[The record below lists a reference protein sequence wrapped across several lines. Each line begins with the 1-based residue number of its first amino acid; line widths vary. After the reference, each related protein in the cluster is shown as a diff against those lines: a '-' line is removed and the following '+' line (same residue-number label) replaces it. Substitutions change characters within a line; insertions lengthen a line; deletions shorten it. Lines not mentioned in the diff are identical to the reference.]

1 MNDRTCIVTRQTG
14 PAEALLRFVAAPDGT
29 IAFDQKRKLPG
40 RGCHVLNDQ
49 NALEQAIKKN
59 LFARALKRPV
69 TIPNDL
75 LEQIDIIMAKGLL
88 GALGLARKSG
98 DLALGASQTEKLIRS
113 GKAALVLHA
122 PEAAIDGVH
131 KLTKARKAVALSD
144 GPKMPA
150 FAFFNSDEMGLA
162 FGAQSVIHAGLSI
175 GGAAK
180 GLLARSLQLATFRGL
195 PDPYGFEIGTNQM
208 TADGRVKEN
217 LADISQTTN
226 SADERQT
233 TNMAINRHEANEAET
248 RQGKTDTV

>member
-1 MNDRTCIVTRQTG
+1 M

-40 RGCHVLNDQ
+40 RGCHVCNDKST
-49 NALEQAIKKN
+49 LEQAIKKN

-69 TIPNDL
+69 QIPDDL
-75 LEQIDIIMAKGLL
+75 LDQIDTIMAKGLL

-131 KLTKARKAVALSD
+131 KLTKARKAVALAE

-162 FGAQSVIHAGLSI
+162 FGAESVIHAGLSI

-180 GLLARSLQLATFRGL
+180 GLLARSMQLATFRGL
-195 PDPYGFEIGTNQM
+195 PDPFGFEIGTNQM
-208 TADGRVKEN
+208 TADGRVRDNPAERQN
-217 LADISQTTN
+217 TYA
-226 SADERQT
+226 ADECRS
-233 TNMAINRHEANEAET
+233 TNES
-248 RQGKTDTV
+248 G